1 MCKDYS
7 FEQKIIELIKSGI
20 EGEYWDF
27 KYKYYGKTEEDKTH
41 LLHDIICMA
50 NTQSDHDGYIIF
62 GIDNNTHDAVGVE
75 NDPNRLVT
83 ENIISFLRGI
93 PFSAGVR
100 PSVQINTIHYQ
111 SHEIDVLIVKNTRNT
126 PYFLSKNYNK
136 VLPGCIYTRVGDS
149 NTPINQS
156 ADMLHV
162 EHLWKKRLG
171 LLSSPLFRFRDML
184 LDREGWMAT
193 DTDYDTY
200 YYITAPEFTLKYSKS
215 TDYHVQGNYFFAD
228 YWPFH
233 EPVFQDM
240 YLYYFGTALTKVP
253 IVLVDDGKYV
263 FPVPNATVI
272 TFPDTSHNVRY
283 YYYSEETITFA
294 SLVYFE
300 DNTYPDRQP
309 LYDMIPIFHSEKERH
324 AFEDYIKKHDFN
336 YYADIIKEWND
347 HFHANKSYCDWLTID
362 EGCAKFMNDEWKWN
376 TLLVNNLIGFRLR
389 SEFSK
394 HE

>member
-1 MCKDYS
+1 
-7 FEQKIIELIKSGI
+7 
-20 EGEYWDF
+20 
-27 KYKYYGKTEEDKTH
+27 
-41 LLHDIICMA
+41 
-50 NTQSDHDGYIIF
+50 
-62 GIDNNTHDAVGVE
+62 
-75 NDPNRLVT
+75 
-83 ENIISFLRGI
+83 
-93 PFSAGVR
+93 
-100 PSVQINTIHYQ
+100 
-111 SHEIDVLIVKNTRNT
+111 
-126 PYFLSKNYNK
+126 
-136 VLPGCIYTRVGDS
+136 
-149 NTPINQS
+149 
-156 ADMLHV
+156 
-162 EHLWKKRLG
+162 
-171 LLSSPLFRFRDML
+171 
-184 LDREGWMAT
+184 
-193 DTDYDTY
+193 
-200 YYITAPEFTLKYSKS
+200 
-215 TDYHVQGNYFFAD
+215 
-228 YWPFH
+228 
-233 EPVFQDM
+233 M